1 MKFNIKK
8 QARNKYFWISI
19 VSLVVLTSQTFNIQI
34 LPQGFEEYANSVL
47 AILVT
52 MGVLNNNNTK
62 GLGE

>member
-19 VSLVVLTSQTFNIQI
+19 VSLIVLTSQTFNIQI